1 VRVAGL
7 ISGTSHDAVDVTVA
21 DFEQRDETVHARV
34 LAARGIPYPAQLR
47 DLLVSALPPSAV
59 GMDVVCELDTR
70 LGQFFAEAAAT
81 VIGQAGG
88 ADLVCSHGQT
98 VHHWIG
104 ADGSARGGL
113 QLAQPAWIAART
125 GLPVV
130 SDLRSADIAAGGQG
144 APLVALM
151 DEWLLAGVGT
161 RPVAVNLGG
170 IANISVPAV
179 AGRPGAGYDTGPAN
193 ALLDA
198 AVVRASAGRR
208 SFDADGALAAT
219 GRVDPD
225 LLDALLAEPYYAR
238 PAPKSTGKELFHA
251 GYLDR
256 FPGLLAL
263 AVEDQLATLAEVTVR
278 TVARAVRDARA
289 DVAVFAGG
297 GVRNPHV
304 MRRIRELVT
313 DVRVLTYDELDVD
326 PDAKEALLFALLGWL
341 TWHGIPGSSPS
352 YTGASRPVVLGS
364 VTPGAGLAW
373 PLPPDPARAPIR
385 RLTVT
390 TGAA

>member
-7 ISGTSHDAVDVTVA
+7 ISGTSHDAVDVAVA
-21 DFEQRDETVHARV
+21 DFDQIGGTLHARV
-34 LAARGIPYPAQLR
+34 LASGGLAYPPGLR
-47 DLLVSALPPSAV
+47 ALLMSALPPASV

-70 LGQFFAEAAAT
+70 LGHFFAEAALGFIAE
-81 VIGQAGG
+81 AGG

-98 VHHWIG
+98 VYHWIG
-104 ADGSARGGL
+104 AGGAALGGL

-151 DEWLLAGVGT
+151 DEWLLAGVGD

-179 AGRPGAGYDTGPAN
+179 IGRVGAGYDVGPAN

-198 AVVRASAGRR
+198 AVVRSTGGVAR
-208 SFDADGALAAT
+208 FDADAGMASSGVVDAAVLA
-219 GRVDPD
+219 D
-225 LLDALLAEPYYAR
+225 LLAEPFYAR

-251 GYLDR
+251 GYLER
-256 FPGLLAL
+256 VPGLLAL
-263 AVEDQLATLAEVTVR
+263 AVPDQLATLAELTAR
-278 TVARAVRDARA
+278 TVAGAVLHARA

-297 GVRNPHV
+297 GVRNPLV
-304 MRRIRELVT
+304 MRRIRDLLEGVS
-313 DVRVLTYDELDVD
+313 VLTYDELGVD
-326 PDAKEALLFALLGWL
+326 PDAKEALLFAMLGWL
-341 TWHGIPGSSPS
+341 TWHGIPGTSPT

-364 VTPGAGLAW
+364 VTPGAEPAW
-373 PLPPDPARAPIR
+373 PLPPDPSRLPIR
-385 RLTVT
+385 RMLVT
-390 TGAA
+390 AVG

>member
-7 ISGTSHDAVDVTVA
+7 ISGTSHDAVDAVVA
-21 DFEQRDETVHARV
+21 DVEQRGETLHARI
-34 LAARGIPYPAQLR
+34 LATAAVPYPAELR
-47 DLLVSALPPSAV
+47 TLLVSALPPAAV
-59 GMDVVCELDTR
+59 GMDIVCELDTR

-81 VIGQAGG
+81 VIDAADG

-98 VHHWIG
+98 VYHWIA

-151 DEWLLAGVGT
+151 DEWLLAGVGE

-170 IANISVPAV
+170 IANISIPAV
-179 AGRPGAGYDTGPAN
+179 TGRAGAAYDTGPAN

-198 AVVRASAGRR
+198 AVVRASGGSTR
-208 SFDADGALAAT
+208 FDADGAVAAS
-219 GRVDPD
+219 GRVDAGV
-225 LLDALLAEPYYAR
+225 LDALLAEPYYSRA
-238 PAPKSTGKELFHA
+238 APKSTGKELFHA
-251 GYLDR
+251 GYLEQV
-256 FPGLLAL
+256 PGLLML
-263 AVEDQLATLAEVTVR
+263 PVEDQLATLTEVTAT
-278 TVARAVRDARA
+278 TVARAVLAARA

-297 GVRNPHV
+297 GVRNLLV
-304 MRRIRELVT
+304 MQRIRALVD
-313 DVRVLTYDELDVD
+313 DVSVLTYDELGVD

-341 TWHGIPGSSPS
+341 TWHGIAGASPS

-373 PLPPDPARAPIR
+373 PSPPDPARVPIR

-390 TGAA
+390 SDAA